1 MCNLN
6 EILKMRTKNFIIELI
21 ANDNDERF
29 YIVREMVP
37 QQPPVTVYVSDSSE
51 ELAKFLGEVTMK

>member
-6 EILKMRTKNFIIELI
+6 EILKMRTKNLIIELI
-21 ANDNDERF
+21 ANENDERF

-37 QQPPVTVYVSDSSE
+37 QQPPVTVHVSDSSE
-51 ELAKFLGEVTMK
+51 ELAKFLGEIAMK